1 MSASSRETGAVDG
14 EMVMS
19 LKDRNEKEIYRE
31 EQWREEQYRKIESH
45 LLLSLIHILGGVS
58 RRD

>member
-31 EQWREEQYRKIESH
+31 EQYRKKSTGAAISVKEIKSIR
-45 LLLSLIHILGGVS
+45 SA
-58 RRD
+58 

>member
-1 MSASSRETGAVDG
+1 
-14 EMVMS
+14 MS

-45 LLLSLIHILGGVS
+45 LLLDDRPSDNLVKIVVK
-58 RRD
+58 